1 MKMDTE
7 TYLKFFSKAAAY
19 CSLAEHC
26 QHEVR
31 EKMKAWEVPEEM
43 VDNIIDHLKEE
54 QFIDEE
60 RYCRAFVDDKLK
72 HNKWGCIKIRY
83 ELLRKRIPGAL
94 VHEVLSNVDEEQYL
108 AMAKSLMEKKRK
120 EIKAKDDYERRNK
133 LYRFMAGRGFEL
145 EIIEHAYALLMAE

>member
-1 MKMDTE
+1 MKMDKE

-83 ELLRKRIPGAL
+83 ELLRKRIPSDL
-94 VHEVLSNVDEEQYL
+94 IIEVFSNLDEEEYL

-145 EIIEHAYALLMAE
+145 EITERAYAALMAE

>member
-1 MKMDTE
+1 MKMDKE

-83 ELLRKRIPGAL
+83 ELLRKRIPSDL
-94 VHEVLSNVDEEQYL
+94 IIEVFSNLDEEEYL

-145 EIIEHAYALLMAE
+145 EITEHAYALLMAE

>member
-1 MKMDTE
+1 MDKE
-7 TYLKFFSKAAAY
+7 NYLKFFSKAAAY

-60 RYCRAFVDDKLK
+60 RYCRAFVEDKLK

-83 ELLRKRIPGAL
+83 ELLRKRIPSDL
-94 VHEVLSNVDEEQYL
+94 IIEVFSNLDEEEYL

-145 EIIEHAYALLMAE
+145 EITERAYAALMAE